1 MRRRFKDA
9 VISILALSVLLLMLM
24 SVDPRLRD
32 QIATTVNTPP
42 TSTIRTVTHQ
52 VQDVSKAV
60 VSAAED
66 HSLANAPMVI
76 FGVAATVLVVFMLRT

>member
-1 MRRRFKDA
+1 MRRRLKDA
-9 VISILALSVLLLMLM
+9 VISILALSVLMLMLM

-32 QIATTVNTPP
+32 QIEATVNTPP

-52 VQDVSKAV
+52 VQDVSKVV

-66 HSLANAPMVI
+66 HSLANAPLVI
-76 FGVAATVLVVFMLRT
+76 FGIAATVLVVFMLRT

>member
-1 MRRRFKDA
+1 MRRRLNDV
-9 VISILALSVLLLMLM
+9 VISVLALSVLALMLI

-32 QIATTVNTPP
+32 QIQTTVNAPP

-52 VQDVSKAV
+52 VQDVSKV
-60 VSAAED
+60 VVRAAED

-76 FGVAATVLVVFMLRT
+76 FGIAATVLVVFMLRT

>member
-1 MRRRFKDA
+1 MRRRLNDV
-9 VISILALSVLLLMLM
+9 VISVLALSVLALMLI

-32 QIATTVNTPP
+32 QIETTVNTPP

-52 VQDVSKAV
+52 VQDVSKV
-60 VSAAED
+60 VVRAAED

-76 FGVAATVLVVFMLRT
+76 FGIAATVLVVFMLRT

>member
-1 MRRRFKDA
+1 MRRRLNDA
-9 VISILALSVLLLMLM
+9 VISIIALSVLLLMLM

-32 QIATTVNTPP
+32 QIETTVNTPP

-52 VQDVSKAV
+52 VRDASKVV

-66 HSLANAPMVI
+66 HSLANTPMLV
-76 FGVAATVLVVFMLRT
+76 FGLAATVLVVFMLRT